1 MASIN
6 ANTGIVFSW
15 SGIICQSVGSQW
27 IYSHLIVDLASSQN
41 IHKSESISS
50 WPAPFLFCFLAFLKF
65 TVGGP
70 VVHCIT
76 GLWLGQKTAQLSCFV
91 QHTAKMPK
99 FCKSAKNAFKASEDF
114 IVSCL
119 CHDDQKTLLIS
130 ILQHDSLKRGEV
142 NNSKSPAKNRTPS
155 VTMHMICLCLIL
167 WEIIKYLQL
176 SNISVK
182 SVTWSCIFFLFCHFR
197 MNFATH
203 LLLVCRAVLCCVF

>member
-1 MASIN
+1 
-6 ANTGIVFSW
+6 
-15 SGIICQSVGSQW
+15 
-27 IYSHLIVDLASSQN
+27 
-41 IHKSESISS
+41 
-50 WPAPFLFCFLAFLKF
+50 
-65 TVGGP
+65 
-70 VVHCIT
+70 
-76 GLWLGQKTAQLSCFV
+76 
-91 QHTAKMPK
+91 MPK

-167 WEIIKYLQL
+167 WEIIKYPQL

-203 LLLVCRAVLCCVF
+203 LLLVCRAVLCCVVLCFLVCFTHHRGCSPFQQSAQLVETFLSLSRFSLAFSLIPVLTICTNVKVRGSLNLIQGQQTNRESNQSSKLPQ

>member
-1 MASIN
+1 M
-6 ANTGIVFSW
+6 
-15 SGIICQSVGSQW
+15 
-27 IYSHLIVDLASSQN
+27 
-41 IHKSESISS
+41 
-50 WPAPFLFCFLAFLKF
+50 
-65 TVGGP
+65 
-70 VVHCIT
+70 
-76 GLWLGQKTAQLSCFV
+76 

-130 ILQHDSLKRGEV
+130 VLQHDSLKRCEV

-155 VTMHMICLCLIL
+155 ITMHMICLCLIL

-182 SVTWSCIFFLFCHFR
+182 SVTWSCIFFPFLPFQNELWYTLAASVFYSSLGLFSLPTVS
-197 MNFATH
+197 AIS
-203 LLLVCRAVLCCVF
+203 